1 MLILQNKNLQNGKLC
16 NYTITNDDGELNN
29 FWKSGGQERVQQLY
43 YKCASAEVCCGLE
56 CCSSGTATITNTV
69 ITETSHR
76 DQNGT
81 LIKERTSNTTTLIK
95 QIDQVKHPGV
105 LVQEKHRSAAATNAV
120 HPAVIF
126 VFAMFTFR
134 AVVE

>member
-1 MLILQNKNLQNGKLC
+1 MLFLQNKSVQNGKLC
-16 NYTITNDDGELNN
+16 SYTITNNDGELNN
-29 FWKSGGQERVQQLY
+29 FWKNGGQERVQQLY

-76 DQNGT
+76 DENGT
-81 LIKERTSNTTTLIK
+81 MITERTSNTTTLIK
-95 QIDQVKHPGV
+95 QIDQAKHAGV
-105 LVQEKHRSAAATNAV
+105 PVQQKHRSAATTNAI
-120 HPAVIF
+120 HPTVIF
-126 VFAMFTFR
+126 VFVICAFR